1 MHIRE
6 LNVLIVYQYLSTRD
20 NKVVIKNFRF
30 LFLRVAVDGDL
41 IICVFLLNSKRE
53 SYVMY
58 LCMRKFSFFSNPYSE
73 YLLVILFYIAS
84 YYEKQTS
91 TKITKT

>member
-41 IICVFLLNSKRE
+41 IICVFLLNSKKRI
-53 SYVMY
+53 
-58 LCMRKFSFFSNPYSE
+58 LCDVSVY
-73 YLLVILFYIAS
+73 A
-84 YYEKQTS
+84 
-91 TKITKT
+91 